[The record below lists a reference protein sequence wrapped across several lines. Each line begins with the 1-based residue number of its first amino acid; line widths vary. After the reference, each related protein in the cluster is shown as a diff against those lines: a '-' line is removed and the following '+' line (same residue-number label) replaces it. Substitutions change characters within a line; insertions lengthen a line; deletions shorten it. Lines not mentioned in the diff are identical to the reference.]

1 MRKRV
6 KAVAFGVVG
15 FMILIITGL
24 YIHHIGWAN
33 LKLMHELHMTK
44 QSILPMEAEGEYVTK
59 FNGHRERLK
68 ERMKKEG
75 WTYMDQEGAGYFFE
89 QDGQTTIVTA
99 KQIWNRH
106 YIVYKITDHVVD
118 LSD

>member
-1 MRKRV
+1 
-6 KAVAFGVVG
+6 
-15 FMILIITGL
+15 
-24 YIHHIGWAN
+24 
-33 LKLMHELHMTK
+33 
-44 QSILPMEAEGEYVTK
+44 
-59 FNGHRERLK
+59 
-68 ERMKKEG
+68 
-75 WTYMDQEGAGYFFE
+75 MDQEGAGYFFE